1 MMNETVKAVVN
12 VVVFYIAMLAM
23 RAMQGWN
30 LYTFVSLLL
39 LIYSGKEL
47 WICVEKLEKEW
58 RSKIR

>member
-1 MMNETVKAVVN
+1 MNDAVKAVVN

-23 RAMQGWN
+23 RAMAGWN

-39 LIYSGKEL
+39 LIYSGKGIL
-47 WICVEKLEKEW
+47 NCVEKLEKEF

>member
-1 MMNETVKAVVN
+1 MNEAVKAVIN
-12 VVVFYIAMLAM
+12 VVVFYVAMLAM
-23 RAMQGWN
+23 RAMDGWN

-58 RSKIR
+58 QSKIR

>member
-1 MMNETVKAVVN
+1 MNDAVKAVVN

-23 RAMQGWN
+23 MAMDGWN

-47 WICVEKLEKEW
+47 WFYVEKLEKEW

>member
-1 MMNETVKAVVN
+1 MNEAVKAVIN

-23 RAMQGWN
+23 IAMQGWN

-47 WICVEKLEKEW
+47 WLCVEKLEKEW

>member
-1 MMNETVKAVVN
+1 MNEAVKAVIN
-12 VVVFYIAMLAM
+12 VVVFYVAMLAM
-23 RAMQGWN
+23 RAIQGWN

-58 RSKIR
+58 RSKIH

>member
-1 MMNETVKAVVN
+1 MNEAVKAVIN
-12 VVVFYIAMLAM
+12 VVVFYVAMLAM

-58 RSKIR
+58 WSKIR

>member
-1 MMNETVKAVVN
+1 MNEAIKAVIN

-47 WICVEKLEKEW
+47 WIGVEKLEKEW

>member
-1 MMNETVKAVVN
+1 MNEAIKAVIN
-12 VVVFYIAMLAM
+12 VVVFYVAMLAM

-39 LIYSGKEL
+39 LIYSGKGI